1 MIRSLAILFVFSAAS
16 FVGQHV
22 YSQAEMP
29 ELYNDFIKI
38 NDNAR
43 KIKAAKIKLYAKI
56 MSAAGKDDTTSISQ
70 YDTNGIL
77 IKRLV
82 ENTDTTRKENK
93 TYWENYNYIYDKN
106 GRLIQRID
114 TINGDVWK
122 TILYYDDLGNIS
134 KEELYFRTKLA
145 MDMNYDYDELG
156 RLIEA
161 DEVNYYQSCMIVEKY
176 AYDSYN
182 NMAKYSIKNDCK
194 DLEGKAN
201 EYKYAYKYDKKSNI
215 IEKQS
220 TYPSGGYN
228 TETFKYDA
236 KGNLTEYYESN
247 SKNEYSEAIYTYDK
261 SNLKLKADRKE
272 VIGGFTTLYAEK
284 FIYDNK
290 GNLIEDQN
298 FNPNGELMFSR
309 KYYYEFY

>member
-1 MIRSLAILFVFSAAS
+1 MVLVSSS
-16 FVGQHV
+16 FINH
-22 YSQAEMP
+22 YAFSQAEMP
-29 ELYNDFIKI
+29 ELYNNFIKI

-43 KIKAAKIKLYAKI
+43 KIKAAKIKLYAEI
-56 MSAAGKDDTTSISQ
+56 MSAGGKDDTLNIYQ

-77 IKRLV
+77 IKRLI

-93 TYWENYNYIYDKN
+93 TFYENYNYIYKD

-114 TINGDVWK
+114 TINGDIWK

-134 KEELYFRTKLA
+134 KEEIYFRTKLA

-156 RLIEA
+156 RLIES
-161 DEVNYYQSCMIVEKY
+161 DEVNYYQSCKIVEKY

-182 NMAKYSIKNDCK
+182 NMAKRNIKNDCK

-201 EYKYAYKYDKKSNI
+201 EYKFAYKYDKKSNI

-228 TETFKYDA
+228 TEQFKYDP
-236 KGNLTEYYESN
+236 KGNMTEYYESN
-247 SKNEYSEAIYTYDK
+247 SKNEYSEAIYTYDPK
-261 SNLKLKADRKE
+261 TNTKLKGDRKE

-284 FIYDNK
+284 FIFDNK

-298 FNPNGELMFSR
+298 FNPNGELMLSK